1 MIDGVNL
8 TDCKTLEEYCEKK
21 TAEYKAKGW
30 STIGC
35 NIEFY
40 NDAGVYTLEDAIKWE
55 LYGEYSDWYK
65 DTHGFRPRFNFRE
78 YSIEELKKMIDD
90 QYDAYCRQKEAE
102 KKTEQKNWKKYRQRM
117 IQEANYFGIS
127 LKERVEEDIRKAD
140 VMYGDSGKVDLGY
153 YCFKFCLPYCKKNII
168 ARVLEQKIKY
178 EYGDALVT
186 VEPI

>member
-65 DTHGFRPRFNFRE
+65 DTHGFRPRFNFTE
-78 YSIEELKKMIDD
+78 YSIQELKDMIDD
-90 QYDAYCRQKEAE
+90 VYKEYQEVARME
-102 KKTEQKNWKKYRQRM
+102 KQEERRAWVNLRKEIIDHAKYFNIPLKK
-117 IQEANYFGIS
+117 A
-127 LKERVEEDIRKAD
+127 LEENIIKAD
-140 VMYGDSGKVDLGY
+140 VMYGDTGQVDLGY
-153 YCFKFCLPYCKKNII
+153 YCYKRGIPFSKYKII
-168 ARVLEQKIKY
+168 TKVLGQKVEEK
-178 EYGDALVT
+178 YGDKIVNIE
-186 VEPI
+186 V

>member
-1 MIDGVNL
+1 MIDGVKL

-65 DTHGFRPRFNFRE
+65 DTHGFRPRFDFTE
-78 YSIEELKKMIDD
+78 YSIQELKDMIDD
-90 QYDAYCRQKEAE
+90 VYKEYQEVARME
-102 KKTEQKNWKKYRQRM
+102 KQEERRAWVNLRKEIIDHAKYFNIPLKK
-117 IQEANYFGIS
+117 A
-127 LKERVEEDIRKAD
+127 LEENIIKAD
-140 VMYGDSGKVDLGY
+140 VMYGDTGQVDLGY
-153 YCFKFCLPYCKKNII
+153 YCYKRGIPFSKYKII
-168 ARVLEQKIKY
+168 TKVLGQKVEEK
-178 EYGDALVT
+178 YGDKIVNIE
-186 VEPI
+186 V

>member
-55 LYGEYSDWYK
+55 LYGTYSDIHK
-65 DTHGFRPRFNFRE
+65 DARGFRPRFNFLEYTVNELEEMINDVSEEAKEIAEMERRE
-78 YSIEELKKMIDD
+78 ERRAWVNLRKEIIDH
-90 QYDAYCRQKEAE
+90 AE
-102 KKTEQKNWKKYRQRM
+102 
-117 IQEANYFGIS
+117 YFNIS
-127 LKERVEEDIRKAD
+127 LKKALEENIIKAD
-140 VMYGDSGKVDLGY
+140 VMYGDTGQVDLGY
-153 YCFKFCLPYCKKNII
+153 YCYKRGIPFSKYKVITK
-168 ARVLEQKIKY
+168 VLGQKVEEK
-178 EYGDALVT
+178 YGDKIVNIE
-186 VEPI
+186 V